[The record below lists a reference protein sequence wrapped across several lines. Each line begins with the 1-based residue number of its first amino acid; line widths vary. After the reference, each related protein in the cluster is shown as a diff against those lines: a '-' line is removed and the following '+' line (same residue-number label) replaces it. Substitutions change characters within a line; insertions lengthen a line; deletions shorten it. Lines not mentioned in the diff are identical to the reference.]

1 MSLKAQAFNFYGW
14 VGPKFT
20 SIYRVGGPRAHK
32 LGATICPIDYCGR
45 LWYIVGMV
53 NIKYLT
59 KDLLQSLNAKALR
72 GKLNRTLKG
81 LEDLDPDNKYPVTDT
96 FVCDDRIIRCWVA
109 LMANQAGKDLAVQL
123 DMTIEDYQGLPSVN
137 I

>member
-1 MSLKAQAFNFYGW
+1 M
-14 VGPKFT
+14 GPEFT
-20 SIYRVGGPRAHK
+20 SIYRVGGPEVHK
-32 LGATICPIDYCGR
+32 LGATICPIDSYGIF
-45 LWYIVGMV
+45 WYSKNMV

-81 LEDLDPDNKYPVTDT
+81 LEDLDAANKYPVTDT
-96 FVCDDRIIRCWVA
+96 FVCDDRIIRCWIA